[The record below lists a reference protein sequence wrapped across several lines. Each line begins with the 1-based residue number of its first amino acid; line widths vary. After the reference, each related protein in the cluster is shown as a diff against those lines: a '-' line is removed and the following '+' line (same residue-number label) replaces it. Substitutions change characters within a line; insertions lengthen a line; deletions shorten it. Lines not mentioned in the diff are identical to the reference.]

1 MLVYTARQ
9 AILNRRQNVAA
20 YELFFRDGPEN
31 FFPQNVDP
39 HEATSKLIGRTH
51 FNKGLRPLTSG
62 KLALI
67 NFSEESLL
75 KLLPML
81 IPKEDVLIEI
91 LETVTPSTA
100 VYNACVE
107 LYRAGYRLVLD
118 DFIYK
123 PQWKRFLKLVKMIKF
138 DIRLTPLDSIAPLVT
153 KLLENSNI
161 KLLAEKVETREEYL
175 EARQLGFHFFQGYYF
190 CQPEMHQSHEVESN
204 ELLLF
209 AIYKE
214 TLGQY
219 LNYKAIGNL
228 LEQDSNLTY
237 KLLCYINSGGFPLRT
252 QITSVKQAL
261 TYLGDTQLRS
271 LLSLFVTAILASKK
285 PAELTKMC
293 VIRAKFCELV
303 VKKNTSDITLTESAF
318 LTGMFSLL
326 DAILDLPIEK
336 VLERLPV
343 SQNIKETLLDSQDKS
358 QTPNSMALRA
368 IKLLESGSWYLAER
382 EADKLQLTAKILD
395 QYYQEAITWSEFF
408 EQDKAD

>member
-1 MLVYTARQ
+1 
-9 AILNRRQNVAA
+9 
-20 YELFFRDGPEN
+20 
-31 FFPQNVDP
+31 
-39 HEATSKLIGRTH
+39 
-51 FNKGLRPLTSG
+51 
-62 KLALI
+62 
-67 NFSEESLL
+67 
-75 KLLPML
+75 
-81 IPKEDVLIEI
+81 
-91 LETVTPSTA
+91 
-100 VYNACVE
+100 
-107 LYRAGYRLVLD
+107 
-118 DFIYK
+118 
-123 PQWKRFLKLVKMIKF
+123 
-138 DIRLTPLDSIAPLVT
+138 VT
-153 KLLENSNI
+153 KLRENSKI
-161 KLLAEKVETREEYL
+161 KLLAEKVETREEYM

-214 TLGQY
+214 TLAQY

-237 KLLCYINSGGFPLRT
+237 KLLCYINSGGFPLRA

-293 VIRAKFCELV
+293 VIRAKCCELV
-303 VKKNTSDITLTESAF
+303 VKKTSSDTTLTESAF

-326 DAILDLPIEK
+326 DAILDLTIEK

-343 SQNIKETLLDSQDKS
+343 SDDIKETLLDSEDKS

-382 EADKLQLTAKILD
+382 EADKLQLTAKVLD
-395 QYYQEAITWSEFF
+395 QYYQEAILWSEFF
-408 EQDKAD
+408 EQGTES